1 VARVP
6 KNLRCLV
13 SPVPS
18 RFERR
23 GPDRNEFRSRL
34 GARLM
39 GGQTRP
45 TGLMGPEPG
54 PGPGASD
61 RVRKSKVLAILSIRL
76 GTSSALAIPPFRRR
90 GLPASWR
97 PNIEIRAPHSEHQHP
112 GVTQP
117 PCYPATW
124 PCRGCHRAT
133 NVHPGGS
140 SHRCLYSVR
149 AAFQVATG
157 STMHSGRS

>member
-1 VARVP
+1 MDRANDLAVAVYSARLVIA
-6 KNLRCLV
+6 LRG
-13 SPVPS
+13 
-18 RFERR
+18 EN
-23 GPDRNEFRSRL
+23 RNEFRSRL

-90 GLPASWR
+90 PPTCILEEARIDAST
-97 PNIEIRAPHSEHQHP
+97 
-112 GVTQP
+112 V
-117 PCYPATW
+117 
-124 PCRGCHRAT
+124 
-133 NVHPGGS
+133 
-140 SHRCLYSVR
+140 
-149 AAFQVATG
+149 
-157 STMHSGRS
+157 